1 LYVSAKTG
9 QGIVALRDLI
19 RGRKAVLV
27 GQSGVGKSSIINV
40 LMPKAAVR
48 VGRLNE
54 KYDRGN
60 HTTTLAGIIEM
71 PEPGSPGGSP
81 GGSLDGSPG
90 SPGSSPSGSPETW
103 LIDTPGIRR
112 FVPHGVEAEDLVLHM
127 REFAPLAG
135 RCSYGLSCTH
145 RSEPGCKILEAVAAG
160 IIHEDRYD
168 SFLRISEELAEE
180 GWD

>member
-1 LYVSAKTG
+1 VEERLEDFKRIGHQVLYVSAKTG
-9 QGIVALRDLI
+9 QGIAALRDLI

-27 GQSGVGKSSIINV
+27 GQSGVGKSSIINA
-40 LMPKAAVR
+40 LMPQAAAR

-60 HTTTLAGIIEM
+60 HTTTLAEIIEI
-71 PEPGSPGGSP
+71 PESGSPGGF
-81 GGSLDGSPG
+81 
-90 SPGSSPSGSPETW
+90 SGSPETW

-112 FVPHGVEAEDLVLHM
+112 FVPHGVDAGDLVLHM

-135 RCSYGLSCTH
+135 HCSYGLSCTH
-145 RSEPGCKILEAVAAG
+145 RSEPGCKILEAVTAG
-160 IIHEDRYD
+160 IIHEDRYN

-180 GWD
+180 GRD